1 MALVAIVEGIR
12 ITVYP
17 NDHPPPHFHAA
28 FAEYEATFSVATAE
42 LLEGSLPRSKLQAVK
57 RWHMAHTD
65 EIAYLWQQV
74 QDKQSIRRI
83 DR

>member
-1 MALVAIVEGIR
+1 VALLAIVDGVR

-17 NDHPPPHFHAA
+17 NDHPPPHVHTVI
-28 FAEYEATFSVATAE
+28 AEHEATLSVATAE
-42 LLEGSLPRSKLQAVK
+42 LLEGSLPRPKLEAIK
-57 RWHMAHTD
+57 RWHMAHRD

-74 QDKQSIRRI
+74 QDKKSVRRI